1 MEKFSREDRERIRN
15 LFSQKLQIFAH
26 TGESSEQRTNY
37 ISKRAVPKQ
46 ITNKSKSI
54 LPKISS
60 KKSSFAVIIGLLIV
74 TICAGIFLQKYDLS
88 N

>member
-1 MEKFSREDRERIRN
+1 MRN

-26 TGESSEQRTNY
+26 TGESSEQRSNY

-54 LPKISS
+54 LPKTSS

-74 TICAGIFLQKYDLS
+74 TICAGIFLQKYKKV
-88 N
+88 

>member
-1 MEKFSREDRERIRN
+1 MIDAIVSRICQNTETG
-15 LFSQKLQIFAH
+15 KKIFAH
-26 TGESSEQRTNY
+26 TGESSEQRSNY

-54 LPKISS
+54 LPKTSS

-74 TICAGIFLQKYDLS
+74 TICAGIFLQKYKKV
-88 N
+88 